1 MYKRYK
7 NYITS
12 SDDFVNNDNVND
24 KPKVD
29 ITINKP
35 KEEEKKF
42 EVNKNKSIEKN
53 ENEEKINI
61 KKVIICE
68 LCDKRLDSKQDY
80 LLHMSSKSHK
90 YKMKELLR
98 KELKECGSIK
108 KVLIK
113 EKLIAPY
120 RRWKINNIRYLLYG
134 FALNRYINK

>member
-7 NYITS
+7 NYIIS
-12 SDDFVNNDNVND
+12 SEDFSNNDNYQ
-24 KPKVD
+24 PKAD
-29 ITINKP
+29 ITINEP
-35 KEEEKKF
+35 KEEKELQVNKYNNMEKK
-42 EVNKNKSIEKN
+42 

>member
-12 SDDFVNNDNVND
+12 SDDYPTNT
-24 KPKVD
+24 KD
-29 ITINKP
+29 ITQPVEKP
-35 KEEEKKF
+35 EEEKEKEKEKNF
-42 EVNKNKSIEKN
+42 QKNKK
-53 ENEEKINI
+53 EEKE
-61 KKVIICE
+61 KVKIRKITYCE
-68 LCDKRLDSKQDY
+68 LCEKRLESKQDFS
-80 LLHMSSKSHK
+80 LHMSSKNHK
-90 YKMKELLR
+90 HKAREFLR

-134 FALNRYINK
+134 FALYRYINK

>member
-12 SDDFVNNDNVND
+12 SDDFVNNDNDNV

-42 EVNKNKSIEKN
+42 EVNKNKIIQKN